1 VVLIIGITGACQRQ
15 ELLNLKANDVEDLG
29 EFMKIMLPITKTK
42 VPREFTVTKGNFKDL
57 NLVDMVR
64 KYATL
69 RPSHT
74 PHARFFINYKKGRCT
89 VQPVGINTFGGLP
102 SKIAIFL
109 ELPSAKEYTGH
120 CFRRTSASLLANAG
134 ADMSVIKR
142 HGAWKSSNVV
152 ERYVDDSLENKKKIG
167 KLLVGGEDQ
176 ENTQIEK
183 KNEI

>member
-1 VVLIIGITGACQRQ
+1 VKDIAPRNPKASVRKI
-15 ELLNLKANDVEDLG
+15 LKSFLQQQ
-29 EFMKIMLPITKTK
+29 MTKI
-42 VPREFTVTKGNFKDL
+42 TVTKGHFKDL

-74 PHARFFINYKKGRCT
+74 PHARFFISYKKGRCT

-109 ELPSAKEYTGH
+109 EHPSAKEYTRH

-134 ADMSVIKR
+134 ADKCR
-142 HGAWKSSNVV
+142 
-152 ERYVDDSLENKKKIG
+152 L
-167 KLLVGGEDQ
+167 
-176 ENTQIEK
+176 
-183 KNEI
+183 

>member
-1 VVLIIGITGACQRQ
+1 
-15 ELLNLKANDVEDLG
+15 
-29 EFMKIMLPITKTK
+29 MKTK

-102 SKIAIFL
+102 PVKLQIFWNPQVPKNILDIAL
-109 ELPSAKEYTGH
+109 EELQRLY
-120 CFRRTSASLLANAG
+120 
-134 ADMSVIKR
+134 
-142 HGAWKSSNVV
+142 
-152 ERYVDDSLENKKKIG
+152 
-167 KLLVGGEDQ
+167 
-176 ENTQIEK
+176 
-183 KNEI
+183 

>member
-1 VVLIIGITGACQRQ
+1 VVLIIGIRGACRRQ
-15 ELLNLKANDVEDLG
+15 ELLNLKVNDVDDLG

-42 VPREFTVTKGNFKDL
+42 VPREFTVKKGHFKVL

-89 VQPVGINTFGGLP
+89 VQPVGINTFGG
-102 SKIAIFL
+102 I
-109 ELPSAKEYTGH
+109 PSAKEYTGH

-134 ADMSVIKR
+134 ADMPVIKR
-142 HGAWKSSNVV
+142 HGAWKSSNVA
-152 ERYVDDSLENKKKIG
+152 EGYVDDYLENKKK
-167 KLLVGGEDQ
+167 DQ
-176 ENTQIEK
+176 ENTQIE
-183 KNEI
+183 

>member
-1 VVLIIGITGACQRQ
+1 
-15 ELLNLKANDVEDLG
+15 
-29 EFMKIMLPITKTK
+29 MKIMLPITKTK
-42 VPREFTVTKGNFKDL
+42 VPREFTVTKGHFKDL

-64 KYATL
+64 KYPTL

-89 VQPVGINTFGGLP
+89 VQPVGINTFGGFP
-102 SKIAIFL
+102 SKIAHFL
-109 ELPSAKEYTGH
+109 ELPSAKENILDIALE
-120 CFRRTSASLLANAG
+120 FRRTSASLLANAG

-142 HGAWKSSNVV
+142 RGAWKSSNVA
-152 ERYVDDSLENKKKIG
+152 EGYVDDSLENKKNIC

-183 KNEI
+183 KRNVMKLLLLHRLRELRMFTYLTNCV